1 VSASRGSCGAV
12 VEAPLD
18 GAQIG
23 GSVDRQVGGLGKY
36 WRSRPLV
43 FSLDVVARAGPGRR
57 GDSIT
62 EVVGDLVVMGHLG
75 SLVPSESPSQLRR
88 ELEDREG
95 EGVAQRWGAAPEG
108 KVDQLDVW
116 LARSTGVP
124 IAD

>member
-1 VSASRGSCGAV
+1 
-12 VEAPLD
+12 
-18 GAQIG
+18 
-23 GSVDRQVGGLGKY
+23 LGKY